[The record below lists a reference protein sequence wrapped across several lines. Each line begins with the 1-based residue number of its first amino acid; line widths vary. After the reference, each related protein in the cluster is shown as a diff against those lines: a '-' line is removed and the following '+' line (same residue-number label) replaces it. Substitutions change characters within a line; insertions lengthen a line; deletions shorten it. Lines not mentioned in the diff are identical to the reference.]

1 MTSHRFL
8 DGRHAPSNKRRLQSF
23 TSRCVPPTEY
33 PSSTPGSSL
42 QQQTEAVAQVKV
54 NTQCSHRYQ
63 QRRKMTT
70 WIMGP
75 KQKKENARN
84 IKFNNLRTAAS
95 LPLSRVFA
103 RRRPVCRG
111 DAMGSQSWHWI
122 ESCSFRALRS
132 LNIVKRT
139 RADGCGGS
147 GAGRWTEKT
156 QARFID

>member
-84 IKFNNLRTAAS
+84 KKFN
-95 LPLSRVFA
+95 
-103 RRRPVCRG
+103 
-111 DAMGSQSWHWI
+111 
-122 ESCSFRALRS
+122 
-132 LNIVKRT
+132 
-139 RADGCGGS
+139 GGS
-147 GAGRWTEKT
+147 VFTSFSCFRSTPARVPWGRDGFSKLALDRVLLLSVPSVIKYRETYEGRRLWRQRCWSMDRKDAS
-156 QARFID
+156 QIY